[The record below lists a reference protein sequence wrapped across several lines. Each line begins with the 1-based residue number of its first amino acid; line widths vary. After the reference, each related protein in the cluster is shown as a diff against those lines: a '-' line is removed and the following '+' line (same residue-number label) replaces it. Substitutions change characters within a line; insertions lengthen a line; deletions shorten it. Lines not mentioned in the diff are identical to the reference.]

1 VETVAGKLG
10 HAVGSASTEH
20 GSTVAR
26 ARTSVDRL
34 AKIELMQ
41 ARLRSA
47 LSEWADDDLL
57 IARLHELEREAER
70 LRERLGIER
79 VEPLV
84 VGSS

>member
-1 VETVAGKLG
+1 METATGKLG
-10 HAVGSASTEH
+10 HRGGSASTEH
-20 GSTVAR
+20 GSTVVR
-26 ARTSVDRL
+26 ASTAVDRL
-34 AKIELMQ
+34 EKIELMQ

-84 VGSS
+84 LRSR

>member
-1 VETVAGKLG
+1 METATGKLG
-10 HAVGSASTEH
+10 HRGNSASTEH
-20 GSTVAR
+20 GSTVVR
-26 ARTSVDRL
+26 ASTAVDRL
-34 AKIELMQ
+34 EKIELMQ

-84 VGSS
+84 LGSR

>member
-1 VETVAGKLG
+1 VGTVAGKRG
-10 HAVGSASTEH
+10 QTGGSASTEH
-20 GSTVAR
+20 GPAIVR
-26 ARTSVDRL
+26 ASTSVDRL
-34 AKIELMQ
+34 AKIERMQ

-84 VGSS
+84 LGSR

>member
-1 VETVAGKLG
+1 VETVAGKRG
-10 HAVGSASTEH
+10 QAGGSASTEH
-20 GSTVAR
+20 GSAVAR
-26 ARTSVDRL
+26 AGTAVDRL

-79 VEPLV
+79 VGELIL
-84 VGSS
+84 GSS

>member
-1 VETVAGKLG
+1 MKTVTGKLG
-10 HAVGSASTEH
+10 QAGGSVATEPGSAVPRTS
-20 GSTVAR
+20 
-26 ARTSVDRL
+26 TSVDRL

-70 LRERLGIER
+70 LRERLR
-79 VEPLV
+79 VERLGPLAI
-84 VGSS
+84 GSS